1 MGASPKFSRLIRPA
15 LMAAAAVAAMT
26 TAPVAAAAQGQPT
39 CQPDQAATRYPSLVG
54 TTIKIAADPAIQP
67 YVFRDPANFEH
78 LIGVDA
84 DLIPV
89 AMSCVGLNYEYSLG
103 AWGGLLPSVVAG
115 QADMMWANLY
125 YTPERAQQVDF
136 VVFERAGTGGMVKA
150 GNPKGIK
157 SMDDVCG
164 NTAAAGVG
172 TVEETTFKQ
181 QSDKCVA
188 AGKQPI
194 QLVDYPDIPAG
205 SRLVSNDRADILLSD
220 LGTTSALVKAS
231 PDQYELGFTIFTD
244 YKVGPAVQKGNAD
257 LLQAVYDGLKV
268 QELNGTIKQ
277 VMQTYGIDPALAI
290 PVQQLTQ

>member
-1 MGASPKFSRLIRPA
+1 MRGPRTFARLFGPA
-15 LMAAAAVAAMT
+15 LVASITVAALTTAPAAAA
-26 TAPVAAAAQGQPT
+26 GQDQPA
-39 CQPDQAATRYPSLVG
+39 CQPEQAATRYPSLAG
-54 TTIKIAADPAIQP
+54 KTINIAADPAIQP
-67 YVFRDPANFEH
+67 YVFRDPANFDH

-84 DLIPV
+84 DLIPQV
-89 AMSCVGLNYEYSLG
+89 MDCVGLKYEYSLG

-136 VVFERAGTGGMVKA
+136 VVFERAGTGGLVKA

-220 LGTTSALVKAS
+220 LGTTSSLVQAS

-257 LLQAVYDGLKV
+257 LLQALYDGLKV
-268 QELNGTIKQ
+268 QQVNGTIKQ

-290 PVQQLTQ
+290 PVEQLTQ

>member
-1 MGASPKFSRLIRPA
+1 MFALRRLARPA
-15 LMAAAAVAAMT
+15 LLAVAAVAAL
-26 TAPVAAAAQGQPT
+26 TATPAAAASQDQPA
-39 CQPDQAATRYPSLVG
+39 CQPDQAATKYPSLAG
-54 TTIKIAADPAIQP
+54 KTIKIAADPAIQP
-67 YVFRDPANFEH
+67 YVFRDPANFDH

-84 DLIPV
+84 DLIPKV
-89 AMSCVGLNYEYSLG
+89 MSCVGLNYEYSLG

-136 VVFERAGTGGMVKA
+136 VVFERAGTGGLVKA

-164 NTAAAGVG
+164 NAAAAGVG

-181 QSDKCVA
+181 LSDKCVA
-188 AGKQPI
+188 NGKQPI

-205 SRLVSNDRADILLSD
+205 ARLIANDRADILLSD
-220 LGTTSALVKAS
+220 LGTTTALVQSS
-231 PDQYELGFTIFTD
+231 PDQFELGFTLFTD

-257 LLQAVYDGLKV
+257 LLNAVYNGLKV
-268 QELNGTIKQ
+268 QEANGTIKE
-277 VMQTYGIDPALAI
+277 VLQTYGIDPALAI
-290 PVQQLTQ
+290 PVERLTQ

>member
-1 MGASPKFSRLIRPA
+1 MFALRRVARPA
-15 LMAAAAVAAMT
+15 LLAVAAVAAL
-26 TAPVAAAAQGQPT
+26 TATPAAAASQDQPA
-39 CQPDQAATRYPSLVG
+39 CQPDQAATKYPSLAG
-54 TTIKIAADPAIQP
+54 KTIKIAADPAIQP
-67 YVFRDPANFEH
+67 YVFRDPANFDH

-84 DLIPV
+84 DLIPKV
-89 AMSCVGLNYEYSLG
+89 MSCVGLNYEYSLG

-136 VVFERAGTGGMVKA
+136 VVFERAGTGGLVKA

-164 NTAAAGVG
+164 NAAAAGVG

-181 QSDKCVA
+181 LSDKCVA
-188 AGKQPI
+188 NGKQPI

-205 SRLVSNDRADILLSD
+205 ARLIANDRADILLSD
-220 LGTTSALVKAS
+220 LGTTTALVQSS
-231 PDQYELGFTIFTD
+231 PDQFELGFTIFTD

-257 LLQAVYDGLKV
+257 LLNAVYNGLKV
-268 QELNGTIKQ
+268 QEANGTIKE
-277 VMQTYGIDPALAI
+277 VLQTYGIDPALAI
-290 PVQQLTQ
+290 PVERLTQ